1 MRIISGKG
9 ARGDKGNLPNRVFY
23 FSGSKWIRE
32 PKLTNSEVLQN
43 LQKKVSHLK
52 VNEQED
58 IKKLLFEF
66 QHLFP
71 DVPSRTTCMY
81 HDGISSTT

>member
-1 MRIISGKG
+1 MNLLKLYQEREPEGTRATCRTVCSTSVEVND
-9 ARGDKGNLPNRVFY
+9 DKG
-23 FSGSKWIRE
+23 IRE

-43 LQKKVSHLK
+43 LQKKVSHLE

-71 DVPSRTTCMY
+71 VVLPVCIMM
-81 HDGISSTT
+81 